1 MAING
6 PRSDCSKTNS
16 AHSKSNETLEATVVS
31 VNESNHRVMLV
42 GKGVG
47 LSKYLNPAGQRR
59 KRPFR
64 FRDEAAATQVAE
76 TFNSN

>member
-1 MAING
+1 
-6 PRSDCSKTNS
+6 
-16 AHSKSNETLEATVVS
+16 VVS